1 MEDAANLRLRTLTK
15 TDPGAVSRGGKGG
28 RMKAELRRRL
38 EMAVR
43 VRDFLQAHRAEGI
56 QGAEAT
62 AVDRLDELLKR
73 VQVLAA
79 QQRAGV
85 VARHGSTEHRAA
97 VRRALQSQLLKY
109 LSAVGRVAARENTEL
124 GVQFKLPPTRA
135 TNMAFLTLARGM
147 LKKATEQKAL
157 LVSRG
162 MAEQLLADL
171 AAALTA
177 FEQTLEATRAAK
189 LEHVGASAD
198 LDAVFSEI
206 SQQVRLLDGLV
217 RYRFGERAELMGAW
231 ASARNVE
238 GPFRSKAEP
247 VADGETPAV
256 IKPAA

>member
-1 MEDAANLRLRTLTK
+1 ML
-15 TDPGAVSRGGKGG
+15 AV
-28 RMKAELRRRL
+28 LRRRL

-43 VRDFLQAHRAEGI
+43 VRDFLLAHRAEGI
-56 QGAEAT
+56 QGAEA
-62 AVDRLDELLKR
+62 AGLARLEELIAR
-73 VQVLAA
+73 AEVLAG

-85 VARHGSTEHRAA
+85 LARRGSTEQRAE
-97 VRRALQSQLLKY
+97 VRRALQSQLLRY
-109 LSAVGRVAARENTEL
+109 LSAVGRVAARQNTEL
-124 GVQFKLPPTRA
+124 GAQFRLPATRA
-135 TNMAFLTLARGM
+135 TNQAFLTLARGM
-147 LKKATEQKAL
+147 LTKATEQKDL

-162 MAEQLLADL
+162 MSEQLLGDL

-177 FEQTLEATRAAK
+177 FEQTLEATRAARR
-189 LEHVGASAD
+189 EHVGASAD

-217 RYRFGERAELMGAW
+217 RYRFGDNAELMGAW

-247 VADGETPAV
+247 AAGSVTPAI